1 MAEFL
6 KEKAKRYIL
15 ANYGKC
21 SIHEVAQKFNVSP
34 VAVEDYI
41 INELYAEEE
50 RKKREAMTAPRPNTA
65 LKWVNRTLIV
75 LILVAI
81 VLLVVSLTV
90 SELSN
95 NDLWQHLKNGQM
107 VLETKRFQ
115 YADPYSCNAAGR
127 PWINE
132 AWFSGVIFY
141 VIYTLIGVNG
151 IIYLKTLVIML
162 MTALTL
168 LNCHRLKTEFILF
181 VPLTAFMI
189 FNVGVRFLARTEMF
203 SYVFIAAFLLILMQ
217 YKYRRVDR
225 RILYLLPVLQ
235 VFWSNMHGSFIVG
248 IIILGVFT
256 ACETA
261 RLLYNRYFVSF
272 WQRDLLTWERLKP
285 LFIISMVTF
294 FACIIN
300 PYGFR
305 LFMQP
310 INVVIHQSDYIKTI
324 YEWQSPFQSKT
335 FYTSYAFRYYVVW
348 MFLLAVSFI
357 ADVKRLDLTNLAI
370 SAFFFTMAAQM
381 HRNITIFTIATCPI
395 LALNFQQA
403 GEDYL
408 HLKGPRS
415 KQVIRIVGGII
426 ILAILIPLIRISF
439 KHGYIY
445 RKHSSKPFG
454 VGVAGNMPIEV
465 TKYIQKNHI
474 KGCCFNSYTYGTY
487 LIFHCFP
494 DVRVTMDSRA
504 EHVYGEEFYHRHQT
518 ALYDV
523 NAFRGILDEFDIEFI
538 LLKYQAG
545 DLVKHCRYLRESG
558 EWAMVYFDD
567 SCFLYVRRLPEYA
580 DLIAR
585 DEYRHIH
592 PLLTLLET
600 RIPKEEIEGFIAE
613 SERNL
618 AMNPSYYLPR
628 LLLLNLYGAKGEWK
642 TAVVHGEYL
651 LRHRYKNLAAFLIM
665 GLAYTRLEQFDKA
678 REMYTTALALK
689 PDSQEAR
696 TALQELESRR

>member
-6 KEKAKRYIL
+6 KEKVKKYIH
-15 ANYGKC
+15 ANYGVC
-21 SIHEVAQKFNVSP
+21 SINEVARKFNVSP

-41 INELYAEEE
+41 INELYAKEE
-50 RKKREAMTAPRPNTA
+50 RKEKEGRPALQPNTA
-65 LKWVNRTLIV
+65 LKWVNRSLV
-75 LILVAI
+75 LLILAAVA
-81 VLLVVSLTV
+81 LLVVSLTV
-90 SELSN
+90 SQLSN
-95 NDLWQHLKNGQM
+95 NDLWHHLRNGQM
-107 VLETKRFQ
+107 ILETRRFQ
-115 YADPYSCNAAGR
+115 YVDPYSCNAAGK

-141 VIYTLIGVNG
+141 IVYTLIGVNG

-181 VPLTAFMI
+181 VPLTVFMI

-217 YKYRRVDR
+217 YKYRPASR

-261 RLLYNRYFVSF
+261 RLLFNRYVSF

-285 LFIISMVTF
+285 LYIISIVTL
-294 FACIIN
+294 FACLIN
-300 PYGFR
+300 PYGYR
-305 LFMQP
+305 LFIQP
-310 INVVIHQSDYIKTI
+310 FYVVFHKSDYIKTI
-324 YEWQSPFQSKT
+324 YEWQSPFDSKT
-335 FYTSYAFRYYVVW
+335 FYTSYAFRYYVAW
-348 MFLLAVSFI
+348 MILLGISFLAN
-357 ADVKRLDLTNLAI
+357 VKRLDLTNFAI
-370 SAFFFTMAAQM
+370 SAFFFLMAAQM

-395 LALNFQQA
+395 LALNLQQA
-403 GEDYL
+403 GEDYIRM
-408 HLKGPRS
+408 KGPGL
-415 KQVIRIVGGII
+415 KQAIRIAGGVL
-426 ILAILIPLIRISF
+426 ILGILIPLIQISF
-439 KHGYIY
+439 KNGYIS
-445 RKHSSKPFG
+445 RKNSSKPFG
-454 VGVAGNMPIEV
+454 LGVAGNMPIQATE
-465 TKYIQKNHI
+465 YIKKNHI
-474 KGCCFNSYTYGTY
+474 KGCCFNTYTYGTY

-504 EHVYGEEFYHRHQT
+504 EHVYGESFYNRHQR

-523 NAFRGILDEFDIEFI
+523 NTFRGILDEFNIEFI
-538 LLKYQAG
+538 LLKYDSG
-545 DLVKHCRYLRESG
+545 DLAKHCQYLRDSG
-558 EWAMVYFDD
+558 QWAMVYFDD

-585 DEYRHIH
+585 DEYRFIH
-592 PLLTLLET
+592 PLLTILEA
-600 RIPKEEIEGFIAE
+600 RIPKEGIDEFINE

-628 LLLLNLYGAKGEWK
+628 LLLLNLYGAKGEWE

-651 LRHRYKNLAAFLIM
+651 LAHRYKNFAAFLIM
-665 GLAYTRLEQFDKA
+665 GLAYTRLGQTEKA
-678 REMYTTALALK
+678 RDMYTKALAMK

-696 TALQELESRR
+696 AALESLRSPI